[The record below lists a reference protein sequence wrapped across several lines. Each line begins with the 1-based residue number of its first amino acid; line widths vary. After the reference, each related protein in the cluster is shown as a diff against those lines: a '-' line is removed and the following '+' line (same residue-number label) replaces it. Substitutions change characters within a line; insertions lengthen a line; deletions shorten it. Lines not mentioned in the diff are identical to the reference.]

1 MSKLADAERRI
12 DKYVDKNERLKNIRD
27 EFREENQRV
36 RSIIFIGL
44 SCVVVTAR
52 SKESGY

>member
-1 MSKLADAERRI
+1 MSKLVDAERRI

-36 RSIIFIGL
+36 RFI
-44 SCVVVTAR
+44 TFID
-52 SKESGY
+52 